1 MRDGAVRRLHLSSR
15 RCADTRL
22 HHADLRGRR
31 QEDHDHRSDRFRP
44 RRQASA
50 GGMAGPCRAAIRL
63 LPVRTDHGRHGP
75 AQAETTSHR
84 RRHRRRDE
92 RKHLPLRHL
101 HADPSGHQAGRTDER
116 SRVMS
121 TVQTDLEVFNISR
134 RALLGL
140 IPAAGLVLAVAFP
153 QEVLAADDPKY
164 GVDSMPHGWV
174 DDPLVFVAIG
184 TDGTVTITCHRQE
197 MGQGV
202 RTSLPMVVA
211 DELDAD
217 WSRVRVRQ
225 AQGDEARFGNQDTD
239 GSRSMRHFFA
249 PMRHCGAAAR
259 TMLVQAAA
267 ALWGVPVTE
276 VAASHH
282 EVVHRATN
290 RKLGYGALAIAAS
303 RLPVPARDT
312 LRLKAPAQF
321 RYIGRGN
328 VKIVDGPDIVA
339 GRGMYGID
347 TRLDGLLYAV
357 VARPAVYGGKVVS
370 HDASAALKVPGVVRV
385 VEIAGTPPPSE
396 FQPLG
401 GIAVIATNTLAAI
414 QGRNALKIQ
423 WDDGSNASYDSTT
436 YKAALESAAR
446 NPGKVVRDDGNAAA
460 AMASAA
466 RRVQAEYY
474 IPHLAQAP
482 MEPPAATARI
492 VDGRCEV
499 WTATQAPQATRD
511 RVSKRLGL
519 PFDHVTVNVT
529 LLGGGFGRKSKPDY
543 VVEAALLS
551 RAMDGAPVKV
561 TWTREDDVQ
570 HGYYHT
576 VSVERLE
583 AGLDA
588 AGKPVAWLH
597 RSVAPS
603 IASIFGPDSQHEAP
617 FERGMGLANVPFLI
631 PNLRVEN
638 PAAQAHTRIGWYRSV
653 SNIPHAFAIQS
664 FVAELAAAAGRDP
677 KDYLLELLGPARR
690 IDPRTISDSWNYSES
705 PVLYPLD
712 TGRLRRVIETAAQQ
726 AGWGRTLPAGQ
737 GLGIAAHY
745 SFVTYVAAVV
755 QVAVNEKGE
764 VAIPRIDLVM
774 DSGAQVNPDRVRSQ
788 IEGACVMGAGNALVS
803 EISFKAGRVEQ
814 SNFHDYQVARIN
826 VAPRDIRVHLVASD
840 FDVPLGGVGEPGV
853 PPIAPALC
861 NAIFAATGK
870 RIRRLPIRDQLAANG
885 T

>member
-1 MRDGAVRRLHLSSR
+1 M
-15 RCADTRL
+15 
-22 HHADLRGRR
+22 
-31 QEDHDHRSDRFRP
+31 
-44 RRQASA
+44 
-50 GGMAGPCRAAIRL
+50 IR
-63 LPVRTDHGRHGP
+63 
-75 AQAETTSHR
+75 
-84 RRHRRRDE
+84 
-92 RKHLPLRHL
+92 
-101 HADPSGHQAGRTDER
+101 
-116 SRVMS
+116 
-121 TVQTDLEVFNISR
+121 NISR
-134 RALLGL
+134 RAFLGAMGAVGL
-140 IPAAGLVLAVAFP
+140 ILVVGGERRASAAG
-153 QEVLAADDPKY
+153 EPKY
-164 GVDSMPHGWV
+164 GADSMPHGWV
-174 DDPLVFVAIG
+174 DNPLAFVAIG
-184 TDGTVTITCHRQE
+184 ADGTVTIVCHRSE

-202 RTSLPMVVA
+202 RTSLPMVLA
-211 DELDAD
+211 DELEAD
-217 WSRVRVRQ
+217 WRRVRVRQ
-225 AQGDEARFGNQDTD
+225 ATGDEERFGNQDTD

-249 PMRHCGAAAR
+249 PMRRCGAAAR
-259 TMLVQAAA
+259 NMLEQAAA
-267 ALWGVPVTE
+267 ASWGVPLGE
-276 VAASHH
+276 VEAVNH
-282 EVVHRATN
+282 EVMHRPTN
-290 RKLGYGALAIAAS
+290 RRIGYGELATAAS

-312 LRLKAPAQF
+312 LRLKTPSQF
-321 RYIGRGN
+321 RYIGKGE
-328 VKIVDGPDIVA
+328 VGLVDGPDIVT
-339 GRGMYGID
+339 GRAVYGID
-347 TRLDGLLYAV
+347 PVLDGMMFAV
-357 VARPAVYGGKVVS
+357 VARPPVYGGKVAS
-370 HDASAALKVPGVVRV
+370 YDAAGALKVPGVVRV
-385 VEIAGTPPPSE
+385 VEIPGTPPPSE

-401 GIAVIATNTLAAI
+401 GIAVIAHNTWAAI
-414 QGRNALKIQ
+414 QGRQALKITWQ
-423 WDDGSNASYDSTT
+423 DGPNAAYDSTAYRAT
-436 YKAALESAAR
+436 LEQAAR
-446 NPGKVVRDDGNAAA
+446 APGEVVRNQGDVAA
-460 AMASAA
+460 AMSSAA
-466 RRVQAEYY
+466 RRLQAEYY
-474 IPHLAQAP
+474 IPHMAQAP

-492 VDGRCEV
+492 LDGRCEV

-519 PFDHVTVNVT
+519 PFDNVTVNVT

-603 IASIFGPDSQHEAP
+603 IGSIFGPDPRHEAP

-638 PAAQAHTRIGWYRSV
+638 PAAEAHTRIGWYRSV

-726 AGWGRTLPAGQ
+726 AGWGRKLPAGQ

-755 QVAVNEKGE
+755 QVVVNEKGE
-764 VAIPRIDLVM
+764 IAIPRIDVAL
-774 DSGAQVNPDRVRSQ
+774 DCGAQVNPDRVRSQ

-803 EISFKAGRVEQ
+803 EITFKAGRVEQ

-826 VAPRDIRVHLVASD
+826 VAPRDIRVHLIASS
-840 FDVPLGGVGEPGV
+840 FDAPLGGVGEPGV

-870 RIRRLPIRDQLAANG
+870 RIRRLPIRDQLAASSN
-885 T
+885 